1 MFSDVFALDASSS
14 MSQPA
19 QMREL
24 CKKIQELEKKITK
37 LSAETELLSQ
47 KEKTFAPFIR
57 NIYEIISRCFTLL
70 FDIQRFSDLLVLTQT
85 DDKNDFVKCS
95 IIIKNFSSY
104 FKSVNSQ
111 LEKTGAEI
119 SKLKKDKKAKMQNLE
134 TSMTEYE
141 KLLKDIENLAE
152 ELAKTRVENTI
163 QNDVVYH
170 LATKSE
176 SLEELDAELEAE
188 NAIGVL
194 KNTKVSTELTLAYP
208 VVGKIVTEFGDKGA
222 NNKMIYHISFETC
235 SGALV
240 TSPAN
245 GLIVFSG
252 KFLNYGNM
260 LIISNGEY
268 RVFLYGMD
276 VLFSSTGDVVEIGDY
291 VGRMQEKTVDDP
303 VIKMELKKSGEP
315 LDPRHWLL
323 ETIEKKGKE
332 KQ

>member
-1 MFSDVFALDASSS
+1 
-14 MSQPA
+14 MSQPI

-24 CKKIQELEKKITK
+24 CKKIQELEKKIAK
-37 LSAETELLSQ
+37 LRDETEQLSQ

-70 FDIQRFSDLLVLTQT
+70 FDIQRFSDLLVLTQI

-95 IIIKNFSSY
+95 IVIKNFASY

-111 LEKTGAEI
+111 LEKTNTEI
-119 SKLKKDKKAKMQNLE
+119 SKLKQNKKTKIQKLDISIA
-134 TSMTEYE
+134 EYE
-141 KLLKDIENLAE
+141 KLSKDIEILAE

-170 LATKSE
+170 IATKSE

-194 KNTKVSTELTLAYP
+194 KNTKVSTELMLAYP
-208 VVGKIVTEFGDKGA
+208 VVGKIVTEFGDKGP
-222 NNKMIYHISFETC
+222 NNEMIYHMSFETC
-235 SGALV
+235 PGAMV
-240 TSPAN
+240 TSPAK

-276 VLFSSTGDVVEIGDY
+276 VLFSSTGDVVEVGDY
-291 VGRMQEKTVDDP
+291 VGRMQEKTVDNP
-303 VIKMELKKSGEP
+303 VIKMELKRSGEP

-323 ETIEKKGKE
+323 ETIDKKEKE